1 MNKMYGLLG
10 LQVKRFSRTLAM
22 VDKVNEFLK
31 EHDGN
36 IVDIQLDDGD
46 IMIVYVDKEDLN
58 GHS

>member
-10 LQVKRFSRTLAM
+10 LQVKRFSPSLAM
-22 VDKVNEFLK
+22 VNKVNEFLK

-46 IMIVYVDKEDLN
+46 IMIVYVDKED
-58 GHS
+58 

>member
-22 VDKVNEFLK
+22 IDKANEFLK

-36 IVDIQLDDGD
+36 IVDIQHYEDG
-46 IMIVYVDKEDLN
+46 IMIVYVDKED
-58 GHS
+58 